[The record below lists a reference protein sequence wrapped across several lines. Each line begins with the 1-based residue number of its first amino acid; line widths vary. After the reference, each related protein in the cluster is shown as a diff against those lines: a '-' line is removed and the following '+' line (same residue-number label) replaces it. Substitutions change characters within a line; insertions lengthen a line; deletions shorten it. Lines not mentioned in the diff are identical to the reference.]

1 MRRAP
6 LEISMRWLIAFNYF
20 VVLYY
25 LYSAVHYL
33 LLMAAALW
41 SSLQH
46 QRRIRT
52 ISLQQIYTSPFT
64 PPISILVPAFN
75 EEATVVETVRS
86 LLSLTYPELEVVVI
100 NDGSEDQTL
109 ARLESAFRLIRTQ
122 CVTMPRLKTKPVR
135 AIYISLTEPR
145 LLVLDKENGVG
156 KADALNA
163 GINVARSP
171 YFCAVDADVV
181 LESDALLRMALP
193 IVLDPERVAA
203 VGGIVRVV
211 NGSRVVAGRVTEVR
225 LPRPTI
231 EAIQVVEYL
240 RGFLFG
246 REGWSVLNGLLIISG
261 AFGCFSRQLILEIGG
276 YRADAIGEDMDLVV
290 RLHQHLR
297 SRGQRSYRILF
308 IPDPVCWTEVPG
320 DLTSLAGQRK
330 RWQKGLLEVL
340 WRYRSMMLNP
350 RYRIIG
356 MVAFPYYFVVELMG
370 AVVELLG
377 SIAILIAALLGVLT
391 WTTFIY
397 FMILAYLIGTLIS
410 IGSVVME
417 EITYRRYQKLS
428 EVARLLLLCT
438 LEFFPYRQFLV
449 FWRVV
454 GMLEL
459 LAGKRAWGRMRRR
472 GFAPATSP

>member
-1 MRRAP
+1 
-6 LEISMRWLIAFNYF
+6 MRWLIAFNQF
-20 VVLYY
+20 IVLYY
-25 LYSAVHYL
+25 LYFAVISL

-41 SSLQH
+41 SSVQH

-52 ISLQQIYTSPFT
+52 ISLRQIYSSPFT
-64 PPISILVPAFN
+64 PPISILVPAYN
-75 EEATVVETVRS
+75 EEVTVVESVRS
-86 LLSLTYPELEVVVI
+86 LLSLTYPNLEVVVV
-100 NDGSEDQTL
+100 NDGSTDQTL
-109 ARLESAFRLIRTQ
+109 ARLERAFGLIRTQ
-122 CVTMPRLKTKPVR
+122 CVIASRLKTKPVR

-145 LLVLDKENGVG
+145 LLVLDKENGGG

-163 GINVARSP
+163 GINASRSP

-181 LESDALLRMALP
+181 LESDSLLRIALP

-231 EAIQVVEYL
+231 EAIQVVEYM

-246 REGWSVLNGLLIISG
+246 REGWSVFNGMLIISG
-261 AFGCFSRQLILEIGG
+261 AFGCFSRQLILEMGG

-290 RLHQHLR
+290 RLHQYLR
-297 SRGQRSYRILF
+297 RRGQGSYRILF
-308 IPDPVCWTEVPG
+308 IPDPVCWTEVPS
-320 DLTSLAGQRK
+320 DLTSLARQRK
-330 RWQKGLLEVL
+330 RWQKGLLQVL

-350 RYRIIG
+350 RYGFIG
-356 MVAFPYYFVVELMG
+356 LVAFPYYV
-370 AVVELLG
+370 VVELLG
-377 SIAILIAALLGVLT
+377 AAVELLGWIAILAAALLGVLT

-397 FMILAYLIGTLIS
+397 FMILAYLFGTLIS
-410 IGSVVME
+410 IGAVVME

-454 GMLEL
+454 GVLEL
-459 LAGKRAWGRMRRR
+459 LVGKREWGQMRRR
-472 GFAPATSP
+472 GFDPATSR